1 MQTQVS
7 LFTWTQILHPWALHL
22 KVTRMWASNVVL
34 LKQGCGGDV
43 QFKPLDLVPCSM
55 RGPRMPSFKPGLHKF
70 VCWGPACPIISGAP
84 WRPPLYPLALFN
96 LDMLFEGLV
105 WWDFCAS
112 SFNFGLHKKSH
123 QSKLR
128 YPHSGGGRHQ
138 WNFFRHFHTQKK
150 NPCSSGTLLSG
161 LHWLA
166 PACFLWNGL
175 PRQTS
180 RVCFHRRKYQSLSI
194 IWCTESLLGW

>member
-22 KVTRMWASNVVL
+22 KVTQMWASNVVL
-34 LKQGCGGDV
+34 LKQGCGGM
-43 QFKPLDLVPCSM
+43 CSLSLWIWCLAAWG
-55 RGPRMPSFKPGLHKF
+55 GPRMPSFKPGLHKF

-84 WRPPLYPLALFN
+84 WRPPSYPLALFN
-96 LDMLFEGLV
+96 LDVLFEGLV

-128 YPHSGGGRHQ
+128 SSHSEGGGNQ
-138 WNFFRHFHTQKK
+138 WNFFRHFHTKT
-150 NPCSSGTLLSG
+150 PCSSGTLLSG

-166 PACFLWNGL
+166 PACFLWMDSQDG
-175 PRQTS
+175 QVVFASTGGS
-180 RVCFHRRKYQSLSI
+180 IRVSQ
-194 IWCTESLLGW
+194 